1 MEKPVV
7 ATHTKAMNYLAD
19 YIYLGKTKED
29 YLSLIK
35 RALIE
40 NSPEIQIKRKEF
52 GIGHSWLNNVN

>member
-1 MEKPVV
+1 
-7 ATHTKAMNYLAD
+7 MNYLAD